1 MIGAMTVVVIGD
13 HRVSI
18 AGRDGPPQSLPPAP
32 DAPDAGR
39 ALQPDY
45 RDFTAASTG
54 FVSGLTPRHR

>member
-1 MIGAMTVVVIGD
+1 MIGG
-13 HRVSI
+13 
-18 AGRDGPPQSLPPAP
+18 GPPQSLPPAP
-32 DAPDAGR
+32 DDPDAGR